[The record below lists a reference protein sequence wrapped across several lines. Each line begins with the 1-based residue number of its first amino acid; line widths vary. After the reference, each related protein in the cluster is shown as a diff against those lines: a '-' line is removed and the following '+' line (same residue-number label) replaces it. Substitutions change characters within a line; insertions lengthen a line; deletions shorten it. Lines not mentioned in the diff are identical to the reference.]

1 VNDPSNPK
9 PPEPELELA
18 RPVRQPSQPPP
29 SVSNPSLQAV
39 RSASRAQPL
48 TPEDKKGPTSER
60 LKEGAADTLLNS
72 VAILGEVIEDFK
84 SSDRFFKYKAMV
96 LTLWL
101 MSTIGSFGI
110 ACGGKAGPTNDI
122 DAVLVVSGEPSRP
135 IYMIKNDG
143 TDPWVDVAIVVN
155 GTYSSTMSQLAPNGG
170 SVTLSSAV
178 LFDAKGQRA
187 PANLVISDVLITVR
201 DPEAEVPILQGGQ
214 PMK

>member
-1 VNDPSNPK
+1 VNEPPNPK
-9 PPEPELELA
+9 QPEPELELA
-18 RPVRQPSQPPP
+18 RPSQPPA
-29 SVSNPSLQAV
+29 SVSNPSLQGV
-39 RSASRAQPL
+39 RSASRAQPI
-48 TPEDKKGPTSER
+48 TPEGPRGPTTER

-101 MSTIGSFGI
+101 VSAVGSFGV
-110 ACGGKAGPTNDI
+110 ACGGSSNGPANDI
-122 DAVLVVSGEPSRP
+122 DAVLIVSGEASRP

-143 TDPWVDVAIVVN
+143 TEPWVDVAIVVN
-155 GTYSSTMSQLAPNGG
+155 GTYSSTMSQLAANGG

-187 PANLVISDVLITVR
+187 PANLVISDVVITVR
-201 DPEAEVPILQGGQ
+201 DPEAEVPILKAGQ